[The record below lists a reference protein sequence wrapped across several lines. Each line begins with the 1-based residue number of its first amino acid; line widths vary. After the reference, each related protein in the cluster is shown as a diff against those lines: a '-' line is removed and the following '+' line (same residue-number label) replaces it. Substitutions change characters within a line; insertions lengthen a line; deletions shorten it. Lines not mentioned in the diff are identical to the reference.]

1 MKIENEEIEIVGD
14 DLWINGELIT
24 NYGAEEWFVF
34 LDNNIQKEFE
44 TLEEAVKCC
53 LEESH
58 D

>member
-1 MKIENEEIEIVGD
+1 MKIENATIEFKGNNI
-14 DLWINGELIT
+14 WINGDLIT
-24 NYGAEEWFVF
+24 IYGDEEWFVF

-53 LEESH
+53 LEQSH